1 MTQITFKQNPIQ
13 LLGKEVSVG
22 DQAPDFTVVDNSL
35 QGVSLSQYDGKKK
48 MINVVPSLD
57 TGVCDQQTRKFNEE
71 ASTEDGYVL
80 TISVDLPFAQ
90 QRWCAST
97 GLDNVIT
104 LSDYQN
110 HSFGEN
116 YGLIMEGLQ
125 LLARSVFVLD
135 ENNKVVYKEIV
146 PEGTDFP
153 NFEAALEAYR
163 NV

>member
-35 QGVSLSQYDGKKK
+35 QGVCLSQYDGKKK

-71 ASTEDGYVL
+71 ASTGDGYVL